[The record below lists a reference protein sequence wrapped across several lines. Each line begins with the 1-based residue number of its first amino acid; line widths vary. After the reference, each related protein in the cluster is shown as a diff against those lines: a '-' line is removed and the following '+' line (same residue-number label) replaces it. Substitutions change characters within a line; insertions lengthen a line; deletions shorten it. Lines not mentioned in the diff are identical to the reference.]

1 MKFVTFDANGQERLG
16 VVDAKRGILDLQK
29 ASSNLPGSMLALIE
43 AGPAVLEE
51 VKKVVSA
58 AQDKGTWLPLQGT
71 KLYAPIPHPRKNIF
85 CIGRNYKAHIE
96 EGARAR
102 NLPVKFPPV
111 PEIFSK
117 PFTTVV
123 GPEHGVK
130 RHAKN
135 TDQLDYEVELGV
147 VIGKQALDVSA
158 AQALDYVFGYT
169 VFNDV
174 TAREKQAA
182 HGQWFKGKSFDTF
195 GPMGPYIVT
204 KDEFGDPSGHRITL
218 RVNGETR
225 QDLEHGGP
233 AVRRSG
239 DHREPLRQPDAPSR
253 RRHRHRHALGGGAR
267 HGAAKVPQHRRRDG
281 SRSRG
286 HRRAAQQD
294 RRIVQPS
301 AARVTPQA

>member
-1 MKFVTFDANGQERLG
+1 MRFVTFDANGQERLG
-16 VVDAKRGILDLQK
+16 AVDAKRGILDLKK
-29 ASSNLPGSMLALIE
+29 ASSALPGDMIALIE
-43 AGPAVLEE
+43 GGAATLTEA
-51 VKKVVSA
+51 KKVFDA
-58 AQDKGTWLPLQGT
+58 AKDKDGWLPFAGT

-123 GPEHGVK
+123 GPEANVL

-135 TDQLDYEVELGV
+135 TDQLDYEVEMAI
-147 VIGKQALDVSA
+147 VIGKITRDVTQARALDH
-158 AQALDYVFGYT
+158 VFGYT

-174 TAREKQAA
+174 TARDKQQA

-195 GPMGPYIVT
+195 GPMGPCIVT
-204 KDEFGDPSGHRITL
+204 SDEFGSPSGHRITL

-225 QDLEHGGP
+225 QDSNTSDLLFGVP
-233 AVRRSG
+233 AIIESVCASLTLHPGDVIATGTPSG
-239 DHREPLRQPDAPSR
+239 V
-253 RRHRHRHALGGGAR
+253 ALGMT
-267 HGAAKVPQHRRRDG
+267 PQKFLNTGDVMEAEVEGIGILRN
-281 SRSRG
+281 
-286 HRRAAQQD
+286 
-294 RRIVQPS
+294 RIVE
-301 AARVTPQA
+301 

>member
-1 MKFVTFDANGQERLG
+1 VTFDANGQERLG

-29 ASSNLPGSMLALIE
+29 ASSALPGNMIAFIE
-43 AGPAVLEE
+43 AGPKALEE
-51 VKKVVSA
+51 AKKVVSA
-58 AQDKGTWLPLQGT
+58 AADKPGWLPLAGT

-102 NLPVKFPPV
+102 NIPVKFPPV

-123 GPEHGVK
+123 GPEDNVL

-135 TDQLDYEVELGV
+135 TTQMDYEVELAI
-147 VIGKQALDVSA
+147 VIGKITRDVSA
-158 AQALDYVFGYT
+158 TQAMDHIFGYT

-174 TAREKQAA
+174 TARDKQAA
-182 HGQWFKGKSFDTF
+182 HGQWFKGKGFDTY
-195 GPMGPYIVT
+195 GPMGPCIVT

-225 QDLEHGGP
+225 QDSNTSDLLFNVP
-233 AVRRSG
+233 AIVESVCASLTLHPGDVIATGTPSG
-239 DHREPLRQPDAPSR
+239 V
-253 RRHRHRHALGGGAR
+253 ALGM
-267 HGAAKVPQHRRRDG
+267 
-281 SRSRG
+281 
-286 HRRAAQQD
+286 
-294 RRIVQPS
+294 
-301 AARVTPQA
+301 TPQKFLNVGDVIEAEVEGIGVLRNRVVE

>member
-1 MKFVTFDANGQERLG
+1 MKFVTFDAKGEERLG
-16 VVDAKRGILDLQK
+16 AVDAKRGILDLKK
-29 ASSNLPGSMLALIE
+29 ASATLPGDMIALIE
-43 AGPAVLEE
+43 GGEAALAEA
-51 VKKVVSA
+51 KKVLSA
-58 AQDKGTWLPLQGT
+58 AQDKGEFLPLAGA

-85 CIGRNYKAHIE
+85 CIGRNYKLHIE

-123 GPEHGVK
+123 GPEAGVL

-135 TDQLDYEVELGV
+135 TNQLDYEVELAV
-147 VIGKQALDVSA
+147 VIGRQARDVSA
-158 AQALDYVFGYT
+158 AQAMNYVFGYT

-174 TAREKQAA
+174 TARDKQAA

-195 GPMGPYIVT
+195 GPMGPCIVS

-225 QDLEHGGP
+225 QDSNTSDLLFGVP
-233 AVRRSG
+233 AIIESLCASLTLHPGDVIATGTPSG
-239 DHREPLRQPDAPSR
+239 V
-253 RRHRHRHALGGGAR
+253 ALGM
-267 HGAAKVPQHRRRDG
+267 
-281 SRSRG
+281 
-286 HRRAAQQD
+286 
-294 RRIVQPS
+294 
-301 AARVTPQA
+301 TPQKFLNVGDVMEAEVEGIGILRNKIVE

>member
-16 VVDAKRGILDLQK
+16 VLDSKRGILDLKK
-29 ASSNLPGSMLALIE
+29 ASASLPGDMISFIE
-43 AGPAVLEE
+43 AGDAALAEA
-51 VKKVVSA
+51 KKVVGA
-58 AQDKGTWLPLQGT
+58 APDNAWIPLQGV

-117 PFTTVV
+117 PFTTVI
-123 GPEHGVK
+123 GHEANVK

-135 TDQLDYEVELGV
+135 TNQLDYEVELGV
-147 VIGKQALDVSA
+147 VIGKTTLDVPA
-158 AQALDYVFGYT
+158 DKAFDHVFGYT
-169 VFNDV
+169 IFNDV

-195 GPMGPYIVT
+195 GPMGPCIVT
-204 KDEFGDPSGHRITL
+204 KDEFGDASGHRLTL

-225 QDLEHGGP
+225 QDSNTSDLLFGVP
-233 AVRRSG
+233 AIIESVCASLTLHAGDVIATGTPSG
-239 DHREPLRQPDAPSR
+239 V
-253 RRHRHRHALGGGAR
+253 ALGM
-267 HGAAKVPQHRRRDG
+267 
-281 SRSRG
+281 
-286 HRRAAQQD
+286 
-294 RRIVQPS
+294 
-301 AARVTPQA
+301 TPQKFLNTGDVMEAEIEGIGILRNKVAE

>member
-29 ASSNLPGSMLALIE
+29 ASSALPGNMVAFIE
-43 AGPAVLEE
+43 AGQKALDEA
-51 VKKVVSA
+51 KKVVSA
-58 AQDKGTWLPLQGT
+58 AQDKPGWLPLQGT
-71 KLYAPIPHPRKNIF
+71 KLHAPIPHPRKNIF

-102 NLPVKFPPV
+102 NIPVKFPPV

-117 PFTTVV
+117 PFTTVI
-123 GPEHGVK
+123 GPEANVK

-135 TDQLDYEVELGV
+135 TAQLDYEVELAI
-147 VIGKQALDVSA
+147 VIGKVATDIGA
-158 AQALDYVFGYT
+158 AQAMDHIFGYT

-174 TAREKQAA
+174 TARDKQAA

-195 GPMGPYIVT
+195 GPMGPCIVT

-225 QDLEHGGP
+225 QDSNTSDLLFNVP
-233 AVRRSG
+233 AIVEAVCASLTLHAGDVIATGTPSG
-239 DHREPLRQPDAPSR
+239 V
-253 RRHRHRHALGGGAR
+253 ALGM
-267 HGAAKVPQHRRRDG
+267 
-281 SRSRG
+281 
-286 HRRAAQQD
+286 
-294 RRIVQPS
+294 
-301 AARVTPQA
+301 TPQKFLNTGDVIEAEVEGIGVLRNKIVE

>member
-16 VVDAKRGILDLQK
+16 AVDAKRGILDLKK
-29 ASSNLPGSMLALIE
+29 ASSALPGDMIALIE
-43 AGPAVLEE
+43 DGEGALSEA
-51 VKKVVSA
+51 KKVFEA
-58 AQDKGTWLPLQGT
+58 AKDKGEWLPFSAST

-85 CIGRNYKAHIE
+85 CIGRNYKLHIE

-123 GPEHGVK
+123 GPEAGVL

-135 TDQLDYEVELGV
+135 TTQLDYEVELAV
-147 VIGKQALDVSA
+147 VIGKQARDVSQG
-158 AQALDYVFGYT
+158 QAMDHVFGYT

-174 TAREKQAA
+174 TARDKQQA

-195 GPMGPYIVT
+195 GPMGPCIVT

-225 QDLEHGGP
+225 QDSNTSDLLFGVP
-233 AVRRSG
+233 AIIESVCASLTLHPGDVIATGTPSG
-239 DHREPLRQPDAPSR
+239 V
-253 RRHRHRHALGGGAR
+253 ALGMT
-267 HGAAKVPQHRRRDG
+267 PQKFLNVGDVMEAEVEGIGVLRN
-281 SRSRG
+281 
-286 HRRAAQQD
+286 
-294 RRIVQPS
+294 RIVE
-301 AARVTPQA
+301 

>member
-29 ASSNLPGSMLALIE
+29 ASSSLPGNMIAFIE
-43 AGPAVLEE
+43 AGQAALDEA
-51 VKKVVSA
+51 KKVVSA
-58 AQDKGTWLPLQGT
+58 AQDKPGWLPLAGI

-102 NLPVKFPPV
+102 NIPVKFPPV

-117 PFTTVV
+117 PFTTVI
-123 GPEHGVK
+123 GPEANVK

-135 TDQLDYEVELGV
+135 TNQLDYEVELAI
-147 VIGKQALDVSA
+147 VIGKKTLDISA
-158 AQALDYVFGYT
+158 AQALDHIFGYT

-174 TAREKQAA
+174 TARDKQAA

-195 GPMGPYIVT
+195 GPMGPCIVT

-225 QDLEHGGP
+225 QDSNTSDLLFNVP
-233 AVRRSG
+233 AIVESVCASLTLHPGDVIATGTPSG
-239 DHREPLRQPDAPSR
+239 V
-253 RRHRHRHALGGGAR
+253 ALGM
-267 HGAAKVPQHRRRDG
+267 
-281 SRSRG
+281 
-286 HRRAAQQD
+286 
-294 RRIVQPS
+294 
-301 AARVTPQA
+301 TPQKFLNVGDVMEAEVEGIGVLRNKVVE

>member
-1 MKFVTFDANGQERLG
+1 MKFVTFDAKGQERLG
-16 VVDAKRGILDLQK
+16 VVDAKRGILDLKQ
-29 ASSNLPGSMLALIE
+29 ASSALPGDMIALIE
-43 AGPAVLEE
+43 GGEAALSEA
-51 VKKVVSA
+51 KKVVSA
-58 AQDKGTWLPLQGT
+58 AQDKGTWLPLAGT

-85 CIGRNYKAHIE
+85 CIGRNYKLHIE

-123 GPEHGVK
+123 GPEANVL

-135 TDQLDYEVELGV
+135 TDQLDYEVEMAI
-147 VIGKQALDVSA
+147 VIGKVTRDVAA
-158 AQALDYVFGYT
+158 AQALGHVFGYT

-174 TAREKQAA
+174 TARDKQAA

-195 GPMGPYIVT
+195 GPMGPCIVS

-225 QDLEHGGP
+225 QDSNTSDLLFNVP
-233 AVRRSG
+233 AIIESVCASLTLHPGDVIATGTPSG
-239 DHREPLRQPDAPSR
+239 V
-253 RRHRHRHALGGGAR
+253 ALGM
-267 HGAAKVPQHRRRDG
+267 
-281 SRSRG
+281 
-286 HRRAAQQD
+286 
-294 RRIVQPS
+294 
-301 AARVTPQA
+301 TPQKFLKVGDVMEAEVEGIGILRNKIVE

>member
-29 ASSNLPGSMLALIE
+29 ASSALPGNMIAFIE
-43 AGPAVLEE
+43 AGPKALDEA
-51 VKKVVSA
+51 KKVVSA
-58 AQDKGTWLPLQGT
+58 AQDKPGWLPLQGT
-71 KLYAPIPHPRKNIF
+71 KLLAPIPHPRKNIF

-102 NLPVKFPPV
+102 NIPVKFPPV

-117 PFTTVV
+117 PFTTVI
-123 GPEHGVK
+123 GPEDNVL

-135 TDQLDYEVELGV
+135 TNQLDYEVELAI
-147 VIGKQALDVSA
+147 VIGKVTTDISQ
-158 AQALDYVFGYT
+158 AQALDHIFGYT

-174 TAREKQAA
+174 TARDKQAA

-195 GPMGPYIVT
+195 GPMGPCIVT

-225 QDLEHGGP
+225 QDSNTSDLLFNVP
-233 AVRRSG
+233 AIVEAVCASLTLHPGDVIATGTPSG
-239 DHREPLRQPDAPSR
+239 V
-253 RRHRHRHALGGGAR
+253 ALGM
-267 HGAAKVPQHRRRDG
+267 
-281 SRSRG
+281 
-286 HRRAAQQD
+286 
-294 RRIVQPS
+294 
-301 AARVTPQA
+301 TPQKFLNTGDVIEAEVEGIGVLRNRVVE

>member
-29 ASSNLPGSMLALIE
+29 ASSALPASMIAFIE
-43 AGPAVLEE
+43 AGQSALDEA
-51 VKKVVSA
+51 KKVVSSA
-58 AQDKGTWLPLQGT
+58 ADKPGWLPLQGT

-102 NLPVKFPPV
+102 NIPVKFPPV

-117 PFTTVV
+117 PFTTVI
-123 GPEHGVK
+123 GPEANVK

-135 TDQLDYEVELGV
+135 TNQLDYEVELAI
-147 VIGKQALDVSA
+147 VIGKVTTDISQ
-158 AQALDYVFGYT
+158 AQALDHIFGYT

-174 TAREKQAA
+174 TARDKQAA

-195 GPMGPYIVT
+195 GPMGPCIVT

-225 QDLEHGGP
+225 QDSNTSDLLFNVP
-233 AVRRSG
+233 AIVESVCASLTLHPGDVIATGTPSG
-239 DHREPLRQPDAPSR
+239 V
-253 RRHRHRHALGGGAR
+253 ALGM
-267 HGAAKVPQHRRRDG
+267 
-281 SRSRG
+281 
-286 HRRAAQQD
+286 
-294 RRIVQPS
+294 
-301 AARVTPQA
+301 TPQKFLNVGDIMEAEVEGIGVLRNKVVE